1 MRREV
6 KIGVF
11 AVVMLGCLWGGIR
24 FLSGIDIFS
33 RNIPYYVAYPEIS
46 GIQTATPVTIQGVKV
61 GTVTAIGFDP
71 SVSRDV
77 VLQLTVR
84 RSFRIPR
91 DSKARIYSDGFMGG
105 KAIAIEMG
113 DSPQLLSKGDTLVA
127 AETRDMLAA
136 AGTGLADK
144 CNGLSFGHHQI
155 DVLQHFA
162 LAVVTEGEVLKFNPV
177 IHPVQRQRVYRFL
190 NGVLGFQYFV
200 HTFHGCQTLW
210 NVVSCLCKV
219 FQRIDDTVQN
229 HHIEDER

>member
-1 MRREV
+1 MGIGNLCRFDHLLHSCIFHTEGNVVEEGVIEQNGLLVHVSYQRTQV
-6 KIGVF
+6 VDAKI
-11 AVVMLGCLWGGIR
+11 L
-24 FLSGIDIFS
+24 
-33 RNIPYYVAYPEIS
+33 NIH
-46 GIQTATPVTIQGVKV
+46 
-61 GTVTAIGFDP
+61 TVNCNLT
-71 SVSRDV
+71 
-77 VLQLTVR
+77 QLHIV
-84 RSFRIPR
+84 I
-91 DSKARIYSDGFMGG
+91 ARQQIH
-105 KAIAIEMG
+105 
-113 DSPQLLSKGDTLVA
+113 QCRL
-127 AETRDMLAA
+127 

-190 NGVLGFQYFV
+190 NGILGFQYFV